1 MAKGNKGNKDKLFV
15 GVDVGGTKVLAAL
28 VAADGRVLERER
40 ISTPREKNP
49 ALVVEAILDTVRD
62 VISAGGVKTSSVAG
76 VGMAIPGVVD
86 PPAGRIVTTANMNL
100 GGMEIVPLAAKKL
113 GLPVFLGNDVNLGT
127 LGEKW
132 LGTAMDAQSVV
143 GIFMGTGIGGG
154 VIIDGRLVT
163 GARQSAGEVGHMI
176 MQIGGPKCGC
186 GARGCFEAIAGRGT
200 IDRDIRAAIKG
211 GRKSIIEGWADLG
224 KPNEPIRSG
233 MLKKALAKGDPVV
246 MEVVTRAAEVI
257 GWACISIRHL
267 LDPEVILLG
276 GGVIEACGG
285 FILPIVERIVQADPL
300 TGACPGGR
308 VLESSLGDDAVVLG
322 AVALAQQQLGL
333 DPFAKARRVSYPKL
347 AWADGRLNV
356 SGRSCQGGCLIRAD
370 GTMIAGDQFDDRL
383 ASDID
388 KARLGDK
395 SIRQLC
401 LARPHVVFVAQT
413 AREPIKL
420 SNRAQQTLHY
430 RDVRLE
436 ILPAADAVKA
446 FTDFD
451 GQKQKQKRKAF
462 LFAAPQPDDPKKGKD
477 EDNGKDKDNAKKDDD
492 DD

>member
-1 MAKGNKGNKDKLFV
+1 MARNKRDKLFV
-15 GVDVGGTKVLAAL
+15 GVDVGGTKVMAAL

-49 ALVVEAILDTVRD
+49 ALVVEMILDTVRD

-76 VGMAIPGVVD
+76 VGMAIPGMVD
-86 PPAGRIVTTANMNL
+86 PRAGRIVNTANMNL

-132 LGTAMDAQSVV
+132 LGTAMDARSVV
-143 GIFMGTGIGGG
+143 GIFVGTGIGGG
-154 VIIDGRLVT
+154 VIIDGLLVT
-163 GARQSAGEVGHMI
+163 GARQSAGEVGHMV
-176 MQIGGPKCGC
+176 MEMGGPKCGC
-186 GARGCFEAIAGRGT
+186 GARGCFEAIAGRGA
-200 IDRDIRAAIKG
+200 IDRDIRSAIKG

-224 KPNEPIRSG
+224 KLDEPIRSG
-233 MLKKALAKGDPVV
+233 MLRKALAKGDPVV
-246 MEVVTRAAEVI
+246 TEVVTRAAEVI

-267 LDPEVILLG
+267 VDPEVILLG

-285 FILPIVERIVQADPL
+285 FILPIVEKIVQADPL
-300 TGACPGGR
+300 TGASPGGR

-322 AVALAQQQLGL
+322 AVAMAQQQLGL
-333 DPFAKARRVSYPKL
+333 DPFAKTRRVSYPKL
-347 AWADGRLNV
+347 AFADGRLSV
-356 SGRSCQGGCLIRAD
+356 SGRSCRGGCLIRAD
-370 GTMIAGDQFDDRL
+370 GTTIAGEQFDDRL

-395 SIRQLC
+395 SVRLLC
-401 LARPHVVFVAQT
+401 QGRPHVVFVAQ
-413 AREPIKL
+413 AQPEPIKL
-420 SNRAQQTLHY
+420 SNRAQQTLHFH
-430 RDVRLE
+430 DVRLE
-436 ILPAADAVKA
+436 ILAPADAVKA

-451 GQKQKQKRKAF
+451 GQKQKRKAF

-477 EDNGKDKDNAKKDDD
+477 KDKGTDKDNGKKDEDDD
-492 DD
+492 

>member
-1 MAKGNKGNKDKLFV
+1 MARNRDKLFV

-28 VAADGRVLERER
+28 VSADGRVLERER

-49 ALVVEAILDTVRD
+49 ALVVEVILDTVRD
-62 VISAGGVKTSSVAG
+62 VISAGGVKASAVAG
-76 VGMAIPGVVD
+76 VGMALPGVVD
-86 PPAGRIVTTANMNL
+86 PPAGMIVKTANMNL
-100 GGMEIVPLAAKKL
+100 GGMEIVPLAVKKL

-132 LGTAMDAQSVV
+132 LGTARDAQSVV
-143 GIFMGTGIGGG
+143 GIFVGTGIGGG

-186 GARGCFEAIAGRGT
+186 GARGCFEAIAGRGA
-200 IDRDIRAAIKG
+200 IDRDIRAAVKA

-224 KPNEPIRSG
+224 KPDEPIRSG
-233 MLKKALAKGDPVV
+233 AIRKALAKGDPVV
-246 MEVVTRAAEVI
+246 TEVVARAAEVI

-267 LDPEVILLG
+267 VDPEVILLG

-285 FILPIVERIVQADPL
+285 FILPIVEKIVQADPL
-300 TGACPGGR
+300 AGTSPGGR
-308 VLESSLGDDAVVLG
+308 VLESALGDDAVVLG

-333 DPFAKARRVSYPKL
+333 DPFARARRVRYPKL
-347 AWADGRLNV
+347 AFTDDRLSV
-356 SGRSCQGGCLIRAD
+356 SGRTCQGNCLIRAD
-370 GTMIAGDQFDDRL
+370 GTAIAGERFDEKL

-395 SIRQLC
+395 SVRQLC
-401 LARPHVVFVAQT
+401 QARPHVVFVAQT

-420 SNRAQQTLHY
+420 TNRAQQTLHY
-430 RDVRLE
+430 RDVRME
-436 ILPAADAVKA
+436 ILPPAEAVKA
-446 FTDFD
+446 FADFD
-451 GQKQKQKRKAF
+451 GRKAF
-462 LFAAPQPDDPKKGKD
+462 LLAAACGAPVRAFACSVHVRA
-477 EDNGKDKDNAKKDDD
+477 
-492 DD
+492 

>member
-1 MAKGNKGNKDKLFV
+1 MPDMAKNNRNKLFV

-49 ALVVEAILDTVRD
+49 ALVVEVILDTVRD

-86 PPAGRIVTTANMNL
+86 PPAGKIVNTANMNL

-132 LGTAMDAQSVV
+132 LGTATDAQSVV
-143 GIFMGTGIGGG
+143 GIFVGTGIGGG

-163 GARQSAGEVGHMI
+163 GARQSAGEVGHMV
-176 MQIGGPKCGC
+176 MQVGGPRCGC
-186 GARGCFEAIAGRGT
+186 GARGCFEAIAGRGAM
-200 IDRDIRAAIKG
+200 DRDIRAAVKG

-224 KPNEPIRSG
+224 KLDEPIRSG
-233 MLKKALAKGDPVV
+233 AIRKALAKGDPVV
-246 MEVVTRAAEVI
+246 TEVLTRAAEVM
-257 GWACISIRHL
+257 GWACVSIRHL
-267 LDPEVILLG
+267 IDPEVILFG

-285 FILPIVERIVQADPL
+285 FILPIVEKVVQADPL

-308 VLESSLGDDAVVLG
+308 VLESALGDDAVALG
-322 AVALAQQQLGL
+322 AVALAQQQLGMN
-333 DPFAKARRVSYPKL
+333 PFGKTRRVSYPKL
-347 AWADGRLNV
+347 ACADGRLSV
-356 SGRSCQGGCLIRAD
+356 SGRTCRGSFLIRAD
-370 GTMIAGDQFDDRL
+370 GTVIGADQLDDKL

-388 KARLGDK
+388 RARLGDR

-401 LARPHVVFVAQT
+401 AARPHAVFVAQ
-413 AREPIKL
+413 AGREPIRL

-430 RDVRLE
+430 RDVSLE

-446 FTDFD
+446 FTDYD
-451 GQKQKQKRKAF
+451 GQKQKRKAF
-462 LFAAPQPDDPKKGKD
+462 LLAAPRPDDAMRDKDNDNGKKD
-477 EDNGKDKDNAKKDDD
+477 EDEDD
-492 DD
+492 